1 MGVIE
6 ALRGISRMMSS
17 SRHIKVHTYSLLV
30 MNLQDLPFTPSFRLD
45 GRRALIVGAG
55 RGIGAAG
62 ACALA
67 GAGAE
72 VTVAARSRD

>member
-1 MGVIE
+1 MV
-6 ALRGISRMMSS
+6 
-17 SRHIKVHTYSLLV
+17 T
-30 MNLQDLPFTPSFRLD
+30 QDLPFTPSFRLD
-45 GRRALIVGAG
+45 GRRALVVGAG

-72 VTVAARSRD
+72 VTLASRSREELDSVADTVRSGAARLRSCRWM

>member
-1 MGVIE
+1 
-6 ALRGISRMMSS
+6 MSA
-17 SRHIKVHTYSLLV
+17 
-30 MNLQDLPFTPSFRLD
+30 QDLPFTPSFRLD
-45 GRRALIVGAG
+45 GRRALVVGAG

-72 VTVAARSRD
+72 VTLAARSRKELEAVTDTVHSRGGRAQW